1 MNGSQPEEVLPESL
15 DQIPALGR
23 RIPARRS
30 SSMIRGSKPSKEG
43 RLTKPR
49 PASVQPVVRWG
60 LAQDRSAHLLA
71 AYKLIEKC
79 LWSSVRR
86 LCMRVKC
93 PGMHGAQ
100 HVTADDRLMSFCHAC
115 CNFKSFVEE
124 LLVRCRHQLC
134 TKTELQVIRPMS
146 VGLICLA

>member
-30 SSMIRGSKPSKEG
+30 SSMIRGSKPPKEG

-60 LAQDRSAHLLA
+60 LAQD
-71 AYKLIEKC
+71 
-79 LWSSVRR
+79 
-86 LCMRVKC
+86 
-93 PGMHGAQ
+93 
-100 HVTADDRLMSFCHAC
+100 
-115 CNFKSFVEE
+115 
-124 LLVRCRHQLC
+124 
-134 TKTELQVIRPMS
+134 
-146 VGLICLA
+146 